1 MRKIFFIC
9 AMLASAAPALASDAK
24 TDAVMNALTAEL
36 DRSFGVLKNAEKV
49 PLYFLGYEVIDTRQY
64 SVSSFMGAI
73 DGENES
79 ERRRLDIDA
88 RFNDFKLDN
97 THQVKGDNSSDDPA
111 DYTQF
116 IPVENDENA
125 IRARVWEHTDAAFKR
140 SYEAFTKVQMN
151 KAITA
156 SEEDPSPDFSPAPAE
171 VFYETAGFPS
181 FDKDVWKAR
190 LNKLTKKF
198 LPYPFIYQGQA
209 WFRVSCDNRYIVNS
223 EGTRVKTGNI
233 YVSMGY
239 SLTSRT
245 EDGMELERN
254 MQYHGASP
262 SELPSDEV
270 ILKDMDRSIAELKAL
285 KSAPLVDPYSGPAI
299 LNARPAAVYFHEIIG
314 HRLEGHRQKLEDSGQ
329 TFAKKLNQKITADF
343 ITVYDDPNIKSF
355 NGTALRGHYSYD
367 DEGVKAQRA
376 NLIENGVL
384 KGFLMS
390 RSPIRDF
397 ASSNGHGRKSA
408 GNQAVSRMGNTM
420 VEASKTVPYA
430 KLREMLIEECKK
442 QGKPFGLV
450 FNDISGGFT
459 FTGRGSGQSFKVLP
473 LLVYRVYADGRP
485 DEIVRGVDIVGT
497 PIANFSKIIAAA
509 DDTAVFNGTCGAESG
524 WVPVSSVA
532 PSILMSEIEVEK
544 SKKSQEKPPVLEPPL
559 HDK

>member
-1 MRKIFFIC
+1 MRKTLFIC
-9 AMLASAAPALASDAK
+9 AMLALAAPAFASDAK
-24 TDAVMNALTAEL
+24 TDAVMSALTKEL
-36 DRSFGVLKNAEKV
+36 DRSFSVLKNAEKV
-49 PLYFLGYEVIDTRQY
+49 PLYFLGYEVIDTSQC
-64 SVSSFMGAI
+64 SVSSFMGAT

-97 THQVKGDNSSDDPA
+97 THQVKGDNSYNYPA
-111 DYTQF
+111 NYTQY

-140 SYEAFTKVQMN
+140 SYEAFTRVQMN

-156 SEEDPSPDFSPAPAE
+156 SEEDPSPDFSLAPAE
-171 VFYETAGFPS
+171 VFYKTAAFPS
-181 FDKDVWKAR
+181 FDKDAWKAR
-190 LNKLTKKF
+190 LNKLTEKF
-198 LPYPFIYQGQA
+198 LPYPFIYQGRA
-209 WFRVSCDNRYIVNS
+209 WFSVSCDNRYIVTS

-239 SLTSRT
+239 AITSRT
-245 EDGMELERN
+245 EDGMELERD
-254 MQYHGASP
+254 MQYHGAAP
-262 SELPSDEV
+262 AELPSDEV
-270 ILKDMDRSIAELKAL
+270 IAKDMDRSIAELKAL

-299 LNARPAAVYFHEIIG
+299 LNARPAGVYFHEIIG

-343 ITVYDDPNIKSF
+343 ITIYDDPNIKSF

-367 DEGVKAQRA
+367 DEGVKARRV

-430 KLREMLIEECKK
+430 KLREMLIEECRK

-450 FNDISGGFT
+450 FTDISGGFT

-509 DDTAVFNGTCGAESG
+509 DDPAVFNGTCGAESG

-532 PSILMSEIEVEK
+532 PSILFSEIEVEK